1 MKRLIAI
8 ALALGLLL
16 GSVASASYAGSVFPD
31 VADSIWYAEF
41 VSRAVELGMVEGYPD
56 GTFKPDKLLK
66 YSEFIAMMVEQQT
79 TEEKISQIDTG
90 HWGVPYYNM
99 GLKLGYYSESA
110 IPVTRLDDPIPRR
123 DMALIAAGYLAKN
136 AELPKSVPYRQYS
149 DVAKDDPH
157 EYYISLCSVL
167 GVLEGYDDGSFKPE
181 KTLKR
186 SEATKVAVCCM
197 ELKLENQQGN
207 SGQGTEQPQTGEK
220 PTLEE
225 LAPEMVIIGEKP
237 GGQKLVTGV
246 EGLLDPERKA
256 VLDEILASVKIT
268 KEGGKFYF
276 SYSQPQIPEEWE
288 NQIEI
293 RIFNTSGAGIAG
305 YTNTKGVLLHP
316 EYWEDIRKAKDVK
329 IELEGAG
336 STLEDKSISVT
347 VGLYDKSG
355 ETFYKDITYQLIKD
369 AREDGGDDIFRIMA
383 AYEMVDYWQ
392 ETPNTH
398 AGFWA
403 WKNQ

>member
-1 MKRLIAI
+1 MKKIIAI

-31 VADSIWYAEF
+31 VADGVWYAEF
-41 VSRAVELGMVEGYPD
+41 VSRAAELGIVEGYPD

-79 TEEKISQIDTG
+79 TDELICQIDTG

-99 GLKLGYYSESA
+99 GLKLGYYSEVA
-110 IPVTRLDDPIPRR
+110 IPVTKLNDPIPRR
-123 DMALIAAGYLAKN
+123 DMALIAAGCLLKN
-136 AELPKSVPYRQYS
+136 AELPKSVPFKQYS

-157 EYYISLCSVL
+157 EYFISLCSVL
-167 GVLEGYDDGSFKPE
+167 GVLEGYDDGSFKPG

-186 SEATKVAVCCM
+186 SEAAKVAVCCM
-197 ELKLENQQGN
+197 ELKLENRQDH
-207 SGQGTEQPQTGEK
+207 SGQGTEQPPAGEK
-220 PTLEE
+220 PTAEE
-225 LAPEMVIIGEKP
+225 LAPEMVILGRNELGNMMVRNID
-237 GGQKLVTGV
+237 
-246 EGLLDPERKA
+246 GLLDPERKA
-256 VLDEILASVKIT
+256 VLDEILATVEIT
-268 KEGGKFYF
+268 EEDGKFYF
-276 SYSQPQIPEEWE
+276 SYSQPQIPEKWE

-293 RIFNTSGAGIAG
+293 RIFNTDGAGIAG

-329 IELEGAG
+329 IELEGTG
-336 STLEDKSISVT
+336 TTLEDKSISVI

-355 ETFYKDITYQLIKD
+355 ETYYKDITYQLIKD
-369 AREDGGDDIFRIMA
+369 AREDGRDDIFRIRT
-383 AYEMVDYWQ
+383 AYEMEDYW
-392 ETPNTH
+392 EERPNTH

-403 WKNQ
+403 WKNR